1 MTQSKFNGYAV
12 SADLEPRINELGLE
26 RNVRDLVDHG
36 YTVFRDPQ
44 ALAIADRLRQAIIR
58 DTPTQD
64 EDNLGSSL
72 NLLDQDSV
80 YAEAIAVPSL
90 LCLVEFLLGKGALL
104 SQVNGSRVR
113 KGPYTIGLH
122 ADNGWFPEPF
132 PQWEINCTACFVTD
146 EYTKEGGATLVI
158 PGTHKHKRQPS
169 LEEKEALEGAI
180 PITAPKGS
188 ICLWDGSVWHSN
200 YPRQIP
206 GERVVL
212 HMTYARVGIAP
223 IESYDYLG
231 DDWFEGK
238 DPALLTLLGRRNF
251 LGRRPGWKEDHEER
265 FLETFA
271 MVHGKDHPQL
281 INR

>member
-1 MTQSKFNGYAV
+1 MTQPNTDPYAV
-12 SADLEPRINELGLE
+12 PQDLEPRIDQLGLAN
-26 RNVRDLVDHG
+26 NVRELVDYG
-36 YTVFRDPQ
+36 YTVFHDPH

-58 DTPTQD
+58 DTPT
-64 EDNLGSSL
+64 EDQENLGSSL
-72 NLLDQDSV
+72 NLLDQDNV
-80 YAEAIAVPSL
+80 YAEAVTVPSL
-90 LCLVEFLLGKGALL
+90 LCLVEFLLGRGALL

-146 EYTKEGGATLVI
+146 EYTQEGGATLVI
-158 PGTHKHKRQPS
+158 PGTHRHKRQPS
-169 LEEKEALEGAI
+169 LAEKEALDGAI
-180 PITAPKGS
+180 PIIAPKGS
-188 ICLWDGSVWHSN
+188 ICLWDGAVWHSN

-223 IESYDYLG
+223 IESYDHL
-231 DDWFEGK
+231 DDAWFEGK
-238 DPALLTLLGRRNF
+238 DPSLPTLLGRRNF
-251 LGRRPGWKEDHEER
+251 LGRGPGWKQDSEAR

-271 MVHGKDHPQL
+271 MVHGKDHERL